1 MRLNRWLVPVLAL
14 LSVISLTGRV
24 QAVEEVVQLPLQRA
38 KCLCGVVTINGD
50 PVRGA
55 TIEEVGPDWKG
66 ALRSTATDSDGR
78 FALTPVK
85 GRKIYYL
92 QITAGVP
99 GVNPLQVPVKISRF
113 RGKKLLR
120 LQLELA

>member
-1 MRLNRWLVPVLAL
+1 M
-14 LSVISLTGRV
+14 
-24 QAVEEVVQLPLQRA
+24 
-38 KCLCGVVTINGD
+38 
-50 PVRGA
+50 RGA